1 LFGRASQAHPPIN
14 RTKIN
19 SDLIDGEDSM
29 LFESLPHLGD
39 AALAI
44 HECSGHPNEL
54 EFVIAASS
62 GRIVPEVQLMNI
74 HQKMN
79 LIVGN

>member
-1 LFGRASQAHPPIN
+1 LFGRASRAHPPID

-29 LFESLPHLGD
+29 LFESLLHLGD

-44 HECSGHPNEL
+44 HNCSNHPNEL
-54 EFVIAASS
+54 EFMIAALS
-62 GRIVPEVQLMNI
+62 GRIIPEVELINI